1 MKRMLVNGSGERS
14 ELRDKEDY
22 NSYSSPYSITKKHAE
37 EYEIVW
43 ACRTYEDV
51 KICTQNFI

>member
-1 MKRMLVNGSGERS
+1 MLVNGSGERS